1 MPKKLPLI
9 ALFGLPNSG
18 KSTLLNRLTSTKKA
32 IVAREAHTTRDLN
45 YGELNWD
52 GMEMQLVD
60 TGGLVPDADTKIEK
74 EIQVKSWAALSQA
87 DFLIWVIDRKQNP
100 DTITDSIIQR
110 VWKTGKPFM
119 LVINKVDNPN
129 NENSIDQYA
138 RLGGFEFLNVSA
150 ANGYG
155 LNELLDR
162 MSHKCEELGFEKI
175 EEQEFE
181 STKRQKRKRSKSAK
195 VIRSQDGG
203 YVISRE
209 TDEGGRP
216 ALFESYSTRTVVNEI
231 NSIIVDVYGV
241 LVNSQGELISGAAQ
255 VLKSMVESG
264 KKLYYISNT
273 QADSIDSEEVLNT
286 VTELFSGGITS
297 SQCGYSKPNEKI
309 YELLKEQYD
318 LDFTKSLYVDDS
330 PENID
335 AGTKLGMWTVL
346 HNSDFGLE
354 YLPDR
359 LEAMEYGF
367 EERVP
372 EVPKIILLGK
382 PNVGKSSL
390 FNALS
395 EKDLQIV
402 TDIAGTTLSI
412 NDYLLRRDI
421 TYVNPKTEQTQTR
434 HKDYIL
440 LDTTGIR
447 KPGQRT
453 FGAETFA
460 TNRTVEAAYEAD
472 VICLIVDGSQPLTHQ
487 DQVVAGIARQSRN
500 GLVVI
505 VNKADLLEPEDKKT
519 FMRSFTHKFNFLK
532 VDTFV
537 WVSAKEKI
545 GLEKIWKA
553 IDLSLHNRSRLITRA
568 EVRKLFNYLMKQKPP
583 KKLRTKKRPIIYDL
597 VYTDTK
603 PPTFELLVKDKTTLH
618 WSYLRFLEN
627 KIKDQFHFQA
637 TGIKLKVV
645 EINRK
650 NIL

>member
-45 YGELNWD
+45 FAEVNWE

-60 TGGLVPDADTKIEK
+60 TGGLVPDADAKIEK
-74 EIQVKSWAALSQA
+74 EIQVKSWAALSKA

-100 DTITDSIIQR
+100 ETITDSILSR
-110 VWKTGKPFM
+110 VWKLGKPYM
-119 LVINKVDNPN
+119 LVINKVDDPN
-129 NENSIDQYA
+129 KENSIDQYA
-138 RLGGFEFLNVSA
+138 RLGGFEFINTSA

-155 LNELLDR
+155 LNELLDA
-162 MSHKCEELGFEKI
+162 MVTKCEELGFTKNTNNDY
-175 EEQEFE
+175 E
-181 STKRQKRKRSKSAK
+181 STKRQKRTRSKSGK
-195 VIRSQDGG
+195 VVRSQEGG
-203 YVISRE
+203 YAVVRE
-209 TDEGGRP
+209 TDESGKP
-216 ALFESYSTRTVVNEI
+216 ALFESYSTRTAINEI
-231 NSIIVDVYGV
+231 DTVVVDVYGV
-241 LVNSQGELISGAAQ
+241 LVNSQGELIAGSAE
-255 VLKSMVESG
+255 VLQSIVDSG

-273 QADSIDSEEVLNT
+273 QADSIDSVEVLDA

-297 SQCGYSKPNEKI
+297 SQCGYSKPDEKI
-309 YELLKEQYD
+309 YELLKEKYD
-318 LDFTKSLYVDDS
+318 LDFAKALYVDDL

-335 AGTKLGMWTVL
+335 VGTKLGMWTVL
-346 HNSDFGLE
+346 HNSDFGLS

-359 LEAMEYGF
+359 IEAMEYGF
-367 EERVP
+367 EERIP
-372 EVPKIILLGK
+372 QVPKIILLGK

-395 EKDLQIV
+395 TQDLQIV

-412 NDYLLRRDI
+412 NDYLLERDVLY
-421 TYVNPKTEQTQTR
+421 TNPKTGETQHR
-434 HKDYIL
+434 HKNYIL

-505 VNKADLLEPEDKKT
+505 VNKADLLDDEDKT
-519 FMRSFTHKFNFLK
+519 AFMRSFTHKFTFLK

-545 GLEKIWKA
+545 GLDKIWKS
-553 IDLSLHNRSRLITRA
+553 IDLSLHNRQRLITRA
-568 EVRKLFNYLMKQKPP
+568 EVRRLFNYLMKQKPP

-645 EINRK
+645 EVNRK
-650 NIL
+650 NVL